1 MSTEDGPLQ
10 CTTATATRTLIV
22 SASSEGGIFEGER
35 DEPIQCTTVGVPI
48 EGTTVEVLNG
58 SMLETS
64 IVRLAVKEETMLS

>member
-1 MSTEDGPLQ
+1 MTTEDGPIQ

-35 DEPIQCTTVGVPI
+35 DEPI

-64 IVRLAVKEETMLS
+64 ILRLAVKEETMLS